1 MNTWSP
7 RGRGTNGT
15 RSVAALLLLALLA
28 ACGDDDGTAAA
39 SGDDQGSSASE
50 APDTPGTSETPAAPE
65 PWAAPA
71 EPRIRPAFKLEKEPT
86 YVYAVEFAPDGTQ
99 FASGDAGGKVTLWD
113 TSGNEIET
121 LEGHDGAAVNDLAF
135 SPDGTKLATASDD
148 STARIFDL
156 DTGESIVLEGA
167 EDAVRS
173 VSWAPDGQTIATASW
188 DEVGT
193 RVYSV
198 DGSLVEELQ
207 SDGSIETVGFT
218 PDGSTLVV
226 GGSNGF
232 LETWST
238 GDWSRGDVV
247 EGGGASPNEFVFSS
261 DGHTMYAA
269 TNDSTVQVWTVA
281 GLVKGEKL
289 GDYLNYVRGVA
300 LSPDGTLL
308 ASGALNGAV
317 RIHSTDGYEVVL
329 DESNYGGVNDVVFS
343 PSEPLLVT
351 TDGEG
356 ITGYVVE

>member
-1 MNTWSP
+1 MNTWLP
-7 RGRGTNGT
+7 RGTGLRRM
-15 RSVAALLLLALLA
+15 RSVAALLLVASLA
-28 ACGDDDGTAAA
+28 ACGEDGGNAVGAAD
-39 SGDDQGSSASE
+39 SEQDPSSATPE
-50 APDTPGTSETPAAPE
+50 AAETPE

-71 EPRIRPAFKLEKEPT
+71 QPKIRPAFKLEKEPN
-86 YVYAVEFAPDGTQ
+86 YVYTVEFAPDGTQ
-99 FASGDAGGKVTLWD
+99 FASGDADGNVKLWD
-113 TSGNEIET
+113 TSGTETGT
-121 LEGHDGAAVNDLAF
+121 LEGHSDAVNDVAF

-148 STARIFDL
+148 GTARIFDL
-156 DTGESIVLEGA
+156 ESGESVVLEGA
-167 EDAVRS
+167 KDAVRS
-173 VSWAPDGQTIATASW
+173 VSWTPDGQSIATASW

-207 SDGSIETVGFT
+207 SEGSIETVGFT

-238 GDWSRGDVV
+238 SDWSQVDTVQGK
-247 EGGGASPNEFVFSS
+247 GASPNEFVFSS
-261 DGHTMYAA
+261 DGQTMYAA
-269 TNDSTVQVWTVA
+269 TNDSTVQLWTVA
-281 GLVKGEKL
+281 GLVKGETL

-300 LSPDGTLL
+300 LSPDGALL

-317 RIHSTDGYEVVL
+317 RIHSTDGYDVVL
-329 DESNYGGVNDVVFS
+329 DESNYGGVNDVDFS
-343 PSEPLLVT
+343 PAEPLLVT